1 MKAAV
6 SPTGKDASPRR
17 SLCFLT
23 WAIGL
28 LTAASGQEALPQRDE
43 RDPLEFEPQLLLYD
57 VKPEKGGGPTEAW
70 AIPSDVNKAKTDADR
85 AQKKAQRWQQL
96 QKAGV
101 LSKVEAERAVLQANR
116 AVHKF
121 QQARVN
127 ELRKQVE
134 ALRAR
139 VAQGGGGEE
148 LLVTAEATLK
158 NSESLASEA
167 EASFRR
173 IDLQFAENQVDRQ
186 RRLAAAGLTPKSQVQ
201 KAQAN
206 LEQVKAAQ
214 PPEPTVQIPTTA
226 TSAKPTP

>member
-6 SPTGKDASPRR
+6 SPIGKDD
-17 SLCFLT
+17 SLRHPLCILT
-23 WAIGL
+23 WAML
-28 LTAASGQEALPQRDE
+28 LLITASGQDALPQRDD
-43 RDPLEFEPQLLLYD
+43 RDPMEFEPQLQLYD
-57 VKPEKGGGPTEAW
+57 VKPDKGGPTEAW
-70 AIPSDVNKAKTDADR
+70 AIPADVNKAKTDADR

-134 ALRAR
+134 ALKAR

-158 NSESLASEA
+158 NSEALAGEA
-167 EASFRR
+167 EESFRR
-173 IDLQFAENQVDRQ
+173 IDLQFAENQLDRQ
-186 RRLAAAGLTPKSQVQ
+186 RRLAAAGLTPKSQVI
-201 KAQAN
+201 KAQVN

-214 PPEPTVQIPTTA
+214 PPQPTVQIPTTGTA
-226 TSAKPTP
+226 AKPTR